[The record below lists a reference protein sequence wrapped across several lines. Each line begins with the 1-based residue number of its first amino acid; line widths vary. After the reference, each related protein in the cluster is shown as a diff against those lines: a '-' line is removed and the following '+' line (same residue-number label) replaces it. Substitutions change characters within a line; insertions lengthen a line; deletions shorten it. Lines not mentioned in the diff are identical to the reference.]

1 VNQEHANRLLVLG
14 VLTKIVARLDRE
26 VRAAVDMDPGD
37 RKAAY
42 ANGRRI
48 GAVTM
53 TDPKPAY
60 RVTDREAFVEWVKTN
75 RPDEIII
82 TYAVR
87 SSYEKFLLQ
96 EGVDITTGEAIPGI
110 DLVTPAPHVMVTTET
125 GAETA
130 IRAELASNGLSFAA
144 VLEWVDP
151 KPPAWLTAHTDPS

>member
-1 VNQEHANRLLVLG
+1 MNQEHANRLLVLG

-60 RVTDREAFVEWVKTN
+60 RVTDRDAFRAWVKDH
-75 RPDEIII
+75 RPDEIVII
-82 TYAVR
+82 ESVR
-87 SSYEKFLLQ
+87 SSYEQ
-96 EGVDITTGEAIPGI
+96 ASSRRVRRGHRGGDPRHGAGRRRPTSWSPRRPG
-110 DLVTPAPHVMVTTET
+110 PRRRS
-125 GAETA
+125 G
-130 IRAELASNGLSFAA
+130 RARHQRP
-144 VLEWVDP
+144 VVR
-151 KPPAWLTAHTDPS
+151 

>member
-1 VNQEHANRLLVLG
+1 MNQEHANRLLVLG

-87 SSYEKFLLQ
+87 SSYEKCLLDA
-96 EGVDITTGEAIPGI
+96 GCDPATGEAIPGLE
-110 DLVTPAPHVMVTTET
+110 LVEGRPHVMVTTET

-130 IRAELASNGLSFAA
+130 IRAELATNGLSFAE
-144 VLEWVDP
+144 VLESFERKAIAP
-151 KPPAWLTAHTDPS
+151 